1 MMRPVPHNK
10 VRKIVVVGTS
20 NLKRSEGKAS
30 SLYFPK
36 FGYALAKREVALIG
50 YHGPAEAFR
59 GLKDCDPARTAVILV
74 CNETRERHLLRD
86 FAEFA
91 QENAEFTFYKGP
103 KTGTI
108 IGDKPAANRELF
120 KAGILTPPLA
130 DGTTRVFSNAPMD
143 SHATTSVVDAGQPL
157 NHERYN
163 TRFINTVRVYNGKSY
178 YVALRALAVS
188 GTMIAAYARLRPTG
202 ESEASVHAA
211 DTPLDP
217 QLISHFHETI
227 VEENRKR
234 LANLCERLGQVW
246 GPGFY
251 AHDILPCSD
260 TDALYVC
267 ESGFK
272 FDDMAYRTALWPI
285 SSDLPFLSDHFTV
298 RIADIAAQEI
308 SNQCFGHDNR

>member
-1 MMRPVPHNK
+1 MMRPVPHDT

-50 YHGPAEAFR
+50 YHSPAEAAQ

-74 CNETRERHLLRD
+74 YSETRERHLLRD
-86 FAEFA
+86 FADLT
-91 QENAEFTFYKGP
+91 QKNAAFTFYNNP
-103 KTGTI
+103 KTGEI
-108 IGDKPAANRELF
+108 IGDKLATNSELSG
-120 KAGILTPPLA
+120 AGILTPPLA
-130 DGTTRVFSNAPMD
+130 GGTTRAFSNAPMD
-143 SHATTSVVDAGQPL
+143 SHATTSVVDTGQPL
-157 NHERYN
+157 NPERYN
-163 TRFINTVRVYNGKSY
+163 TRFINTVRVHNGKSY
-178 YVALRALAVS
+178 YVALRTLAVS
-188 GTMIAAYARLRPTG
+188 GTMIAAYIRLRPTG

-217 QLISHFHETI
+217 HLIAHFHKTI
-227 VEENRKR
+227 VEENRER
-234 LANLCERLGQVW
+234 LTDLCERLGRVW

-308 SNQCFGHDNR
+308 SNQCFGRDIR